1 MFEVQLPMV
10 KKFQSVAGA
19 AAGIGFILG
28 TLIPAVAIF
37 ILNWQC
43 PFGDGILRLGGF
55 LVITGF
61 GSAII
66 FGNIVALVLIGFAKY
81 RQILSNPSRKRKS
94 QESETEK
101 L

>member
-1 MFEVQLPMV
+1 MAIIRKFEVQLPMV
-10 KKFQSVAGA
+10 KRFQNVAGA

-37 ILNWQC
+37 MLDWQC

-55 LVITGF
+55 LVIAGF

-81 RQILSNPSRKRKS
+81 RQILSNSSKKG
-94 QESETEK
+94 K
-101 L
+101 

>member
-1 MFEVQLPMV
+1 MAIIRKFEVQLPMV
-10 KKFQSVAGA
+10 KRFQNVAGA

-37 ILNWQC
+37 ILDWQC
-43 PFGDGILRLGGF
+43 PFGDGILRIGGF
-55 LVITGF
+55 LVIAGF

-81 RQILSNPSRKRKS
+81 RQILSNSSKKG
-94 QESETEK
+94 K
-101 L
+101 

>member
-10 KKFQSVAGA
+10 KKFQNVAGA

-37 ILNWQC
+37 IFDWQC
-43 PFGDGILRLGGF
+43 PFGDGMLRIGGF
-55 LVITGF
+55 LVIAGF

-66 FGNIVALVLIGFAKY
+66 FGNIVALALVGFAKY
-81 RQILSNPSRKRKS
+81 RQTLSNPSRKRKS
-94 QESETEK
+94 QETEK
-101 L
+101 P

>member
-10 KKFQSVAGA
+10 KRFQNVAGA

-28 TLIPAVAIF
+28 VLIPAVAVFIF
-37 ILNWQC
+37 DWQC
-43 PFGDGILRLGGF
+43 PFGDGILRIGGF
-55 LVITGF
+55 LLIAGF
-61 GSAII
+61 GSAIV
-66 FGNIVALVLIGFAKY
+66 FGNIVALVLIGLAKY
-81 RQILSNPSRKRKS
+81 RQTLSNPSQKRKS

>member
-1 MFEVQLPMV
+1 MFEIQLPMLR
-10 KKFQSVAGA
+10 KLQNVAGA

-37 ILNWQC
+37 ILDWHC
-43 PFGDGILRLGGF
+43 PFGNGIIRIGGF
-55 LVITGF
+55 LVIAGL

-81 RQILSNPSRKRKS
+81 RQMLSDSSKKRR
-94 QESETEK
+94 
-101 L
+101 